1 MKEEKKYIYEIYKD
15 MNKRV
20 KIKGKKKMEQQN
32 KKVGGNVFFVRK
44 GMDET
49 LCLWVVQYKKK
60 EDYFTISPEFQLFR
74 SFVSM
79 GQGKAQQSHVL
90 LYHLSYDES
99 MKTSQ

>member
-60 EDYFTISPEFQLFR
+60 EDYFSRIPTFSFLCFNGTREGPTITR
-74 SFVSM
+74 ITVS
-79 GQGKAQQSHVL
+79 S
-90 LYHLSYDES
+90 
-99 MKTSQ
+99 